1 MNRLPEGVHSEPSWK
16 RAARPTPPGWTGCV
30 AQVLSQGR
38 VSYRLPELWIRFSAE
53 PVTWD
58 RDYDA
63 WVEVGR
69 TADGRV
75 MGVRV
80 VGVDRG

>member
-1 MNRLPEGVHSEPSWK
+1 MLPEGVHAEPSW
-16 RAARPTPPGWTGCV
+16 RRVPRPTPQGWTRCH
-30 AQVLSQGR
+30 ADVLGLER
-38 VSYRLPELWIRFSAE
+38 VSYRLPEIWVRYSAE
-53 PVTWD
+53 PVEW
-58 RDYDA
+58 RREEGA